1 MSPPRRKQTARA
13 SPQVLAAGGL
23 VWRAT
28 VVADERGRTRPG
40 VEIVIVHRDKYDD
53 WSYPKGKLEP
63 GESFEDAA
71 LREVAEETGLRCE
84 LGAELP
90 STEYMDAKGRPKIVR
105 YWAMRVVGTE
115 PWAPNREID
124 DRRWVTFAEA
134 ERMLTYGHDR
144 ELLERLRTDLP

>member
-1 MSPPRRKQTARA
+1 MSPPRRKPKAPA

-28 VVADERGRTRPG
+28 VVADEAGSTRPG
-40 VEIVIVHRDKYDD
+40 VEIVIVHRDRYDD
-53 WSYPKGKLEP
+53 WSFPKGKLEP

-71 LREVAEETGLRCE
+71 LREVAEETGLHCE

-90 STEYMDAKGRPKIVR
+90 STEYLDAKGRRKLVR

-124 DRRWVTFAEA
+124 DRRWVTLGEA
-134 ERMLTYGHDR
+134 GRLLTYAHDQA
-144 ELLERLRTDLP
+144 LLERLRGELR